1 MDYNNEV
8 EAALALTN
16 ILGCFLHQVDRQE
29 GCFPDCDPEQL
40 RIMAEKHS
48 LSAITAAALETA
60 GVLDTLFSEE
70 KVQAWSDIKW
80 NAIRKTM
87 LVGQE
92 TEKLLRYMEEH
103 AIWNLPL
110 KGHIISGFYPEAW
123 MREMA
128 DRDILIDPAFRKH
141 MKKHMMEEG
150 YTVEK
155 YRMYVDDVYL
165 KEPVYNFELHWGL
178 FDEGRFSKYYENVYE
193 RLMPEE
199 GSRYRMRF
207 TDEDAYVYIMAHAYK
222 HYCKGGNGLRSLLD
236 TYIWNQAKPDM
247 NKSYIARELKALG
260 ISGFT
265 DHMEKLANKLFSGA
279 VITETALE
287 SEEREMLGY
296 IAGSGTYGTLAN
308 LFSDRIEQTLDNSRS
323 PMEMKRK
330 YVLSRIFPDK
340 KLLYPYFR
348 YAEDHNWAIPIA
360 WFKRLFIFL
369 KEKRG
374 RFKAEWRIV
383 NSYKMEEGSKDDRL

>member
-165 KEPVYNFELHWGL
+165 KEPVYIILNFTGD
-178 FDEGRFSKYYENVYE
+178 F
-193 RLMPEE
+193 LMRAD
-199 GSRYRMRF
+199 SVNIMRMF
-207 TDEDAYVYIMAHAYK
+207 M
-222 HYCKGGNGLRSLLD
+222 NG
-236 TYIWNQAKPDM
+236 
-247 NKSYIARELKALG
+247 
-260 ISGFT
+260 
-265 DHMEKLANKLFSGA
+265 
-279 VITETALE
+279 
-287 SEEREMLGY
+287 
-296 IAGSGTYGTLAN
+296 
-308 LFSDRIEQTLDNSRS
+308 
-323 PMEMKRK
+323 
-330 YVLSRIFPDK
+330 
-340 KLLYPYFR
+340 
-348 YAEDHNWAIPIA
+348 
-360 WFKRLFIFL
+360 
-369 KEKRG
+369 
-374 RFKAEWRIV
+374 
-383 NSYKMEEGSKDDRL
+383 